1 MSRTYR
7 IFFIAA
13 LIPLLLTACKKAE
26 EPQQPFPIKKAPA
39 QQPAEVKAPETTD
52 LSAQAD
58 STVDVKLRN
67 PFQSHIVVMK
77 GVEGGPK
84 KIRGPLECCE
94 LSLFRLVAVV
104 VGGQDG
110 YALLQ
115 APDGKR
121 YVIRRGDVIGTREG
135 KVVKVFP
142 KGIMVR
148 EQYRDEDGKVIKTE
162 DTEIKLPEKAPIK
175 R

>member
-1 MSRTYR
+1 MSRSYK

-13 LIPLLLTACKKAE
+13 LIPFLFTACKKAE
-26 EPQQPFPIKKAPA
+26 ETQQPFPIKKAPA

-77 GVEGGPK
+77 GVEGAK

-94 LSLFRLVAVV
+94 LSLFRLIAVV
-104 VGGQDG
+104 VGEQDG

-121 YVIRRGDVIGTREG
+121 YVIRRGDVLGTREG
-135 KVVKVFP
+135 KVVKIFSN
-142 KGIMVR
+142 GITVR
-148 EQYRDEDGKVIKTE
+148 ELYRDEEGKVTKTE
-162 DTEIKLPEKAPIK
+162 DTELKLPEKAPIK